1 MDYKNLQTQDLFG
14 MPDPLASNEEKLSP
28 QYGIKVAT
36 SIQHEWF
43 NGGMIDKHSL
53 FHGRHQWIREMR
65 LYNRGEQDV
74 QPYKDHVARQQ
85 EDLAYLNLDWTPIN
99 ICEKF
104 TNIVRNGISDDYYRV
119 ELRSADKFAMLQKKE
134 AYDRHKVN
142 MATKSMLEQA
152 KKILGIDL
160 TEKGFIP
167 EDEDEIELYNDIKER
182 PKQEIAEEIL
192 IDFVKKTNR
201 WDHIK
206 KESDKDLVL
215 CDLQVARVITDKN
228 NGVMVKDV
236 DIEAYGHSFVEKN
249 DFDDAFYHFEV
260 ETMTI
265 NQLRRES
272 GFTDVEC
279 RKIAM
284 KYGNSISANVLPFG
298 SNYSTC
304 PIEQLL
310 NFRIHVMHFC
320 YKSDKEIVMKK
331 YHDKKN
337 RVKKVAM
344 RDGNYEVPEGH
355 EQSRMSKRL
364 DTWYEGSYVVGS
376 NEFIYNYKECE
387 ILARDEMNKV
397 LPPFIA
403 QSTNLYKNT
412 LKSFLS
418 NIIPICDQ
426 LQYTHL
432 KIQHLQAEL
441 KPDLIV
447 LDLDQLA
454 ELNTNA
460 KGEIKGDTWKTALSL
475 LNVKG
480 VAITKRT
487 NMGEDGI
494 KDTPAARPMATQQG
508 SALTALLNIWAH
520 YYNTLR
526 DITGVNPAVDGSVGD
541 NSLVGVN
548 QMKQLA
554 FNTATKHLVD
564 ASVMFDKRIC
574 ETISSRI
581 KGIFKVKG
589 LEHLRPMYEQA
600 VGKHNIDALSM
611 LKNRH
616 IHEFGFTVEML
627 PAKEEMDE
635 LKADLNIALQE
646 GTIDVSEKSE
656 VIRMARSNP
665 KQAGQYM
672 RFIRKRRIKQKLE
685 ETRYNQE
692 LQSQSNAQAAQA
704 KAQAETIAYQQKK
717 MIDLQFEAKKSA
729 IAIQE
734 KAQMIQLEA
743 PGKELEFRQD
753 VYIESLKNAQVINLA
768 KFKEDAKDKRL
779 DVQSSHQSELID
791 QRSKDKEP
799 KDFTAKFDI
808 EQLFQNAG

>member
-1 MDYKNLQTQDLFG
+1 MTHKELQPKDLLG
-14 MPDPLASNEEKLSP
+14 MPDPLASTEEKLSP
-28 QYGIKVAT
+28 SYGIKVAT
-36 SIQHEWF
+36 AIQSEWF
-43 NGGMIDKHSL
+43 NGGLIDKHSL

-65 LYNRGEQDV
+65 LYNRGEQDI
-74 QPYKDHVARQQ
+74 QRYKDHLARQK
-85 EDLAYLNLDWTPIN
+85 EDLSFLNLDWTPIN
-99 ICEKF
+99 LCEKF
-104 TNIVRNGISDDYYRV
+104 TNIVRNGISDDFYRV

-134 AYDRHKVN
+134 AYQRHKVN
-142 MATKSMLEQA
+142 MAAKKMLEQA
-152 KKILGIDL
+152 NEILGIDL
-160 TEKGFIP
+160 REKGFVP
-167 EDEDEIELYNDIKER
+167 EDEEEIELYNEIKER
-182 PKQEIAEEIL
+182 PKQEIAEEIM
-192 IDFVKKTNR
+192 IDFVKKSNR
-201 WDHIK
+201 WDQIK
-206 KESDKDLVL
+206 KETDKDLVL
-215 CDLQVARVITDKN
+215 CDLQVARVITDPN

-249 DFDDAFYHFEV
+249 DFSDAFYHFEV

-272 GFTDVEC
+272 GFSDMNC

-284 KYGNSISANVLPFG
+284 KYGNSTSANVLPYG

-304 PIEQLL
+304 SIDDIL

-337 RVKKVAM
+337 RLKKVAM
-344 RDGNYEVPEGH
+344 RDSNYKVPEGH

-376 NEFIYNYKECE
+376 NEFIYSYKECE

-403 QSTNLYKNT
+403 QSTNIYKNT

-418 NIIPICDQ
+418 NIIPLCDQ
-426 LQYTHL
+426 MQYTHL

-454 ELNTNA
+454 ELSTDA
-460 KGEIKGDTWKTALSL
+460 KGEIKGDAWKTALSL

-480 VAITKRT
+480 TVITKRT

-494 KDTPAARPMATQQG
+494 KDGPGARPMANQQG

-520 YYNTLR
+520 YYNMIR
-526 DITGVNPAVDGSVGD
+526 DITGVNPAVDGSMSA

-554 FNTATKHLVD
+554 YNTATKHLVD
-564 ASVMFDKRIC
+564 AAVMFDKRVC

-581 KGIFKVKG
+581 KGIFKIKG
-589 LEHLRPMYEQA
+589 LEKLKPMYEQA
-600 VGKHNIDALSM
+600 VGKHNVEALEM
-611 LKNRH
+611 LKNRN
-616 IHEFGFTVEML
+616 IHEFGFTIEML

-635 LKADLNIALQE
+635 MRNDLNIALQE

-656 VIRMARSNP
+656 IIRMARSNP

-685 ETRYNQE
+685 ETRYNQQ

-704 KAQAETIAYQQKK
+704 KAQAETQAYQQKK
-717 MIDLQFEAKKSA
+717 MIDLQFEAKRSV

-734 KAQMIQLEA
+734 KAQMLALEE
-743 PGKELEFRQD
+743 PGKEQEFKQQVYLEQ
-753 VYIESLKNAQVINLA
+753 LKNAQVINLA
-768 KFKEDAKDKRL
+768 KYKEDEKRARETES
-779 DVQSSHQSELID
+779 DSRQSELID
-791 QRSKDKEP
+791 QRLKNSTP

-808 EQLFQNAG
+808 DQLFAS